1 MREAASPSAWQHL
14 IQTYCRYRDTNPNLF
29 NSPSNYRF
37 RSRMRRCLRCH
48 PPEFGSEPD
57 GQSSVSVA
65 FVTMNNAHLS
75 TFHPQTRVSQVQV
88 AAGSLTRLDWPW
100 SCYGV
105 CI

>member
-1 MREAASPSAWQHL
+1 MVLKESGFNLSVAASGMCA
-14 IQTYCRYRDTNPNLF
+14 
-29 NSPSNYRF
+29 
-37 RSRMRRCLRCH
+37 RCLRCH
-48 PPEFGSEPD
+48 PPEFESEPD

-75 TFHPQTRVSQVQV
+75 TFHRQTRVYHVQV
-88 AAGSLTRLDWPW
+88 AVGSLTRLDWPW